1 MCYSG
6 MLRCLSFLYICVCV
20 SICRRQR
27 KKNKEGQERSKSVD
41 IHAEDLVDEAEQRL
55 KRELLLFSSSARSA
69 GFVVNTV

>member
-1 MCYSG
+1 
-6 MLRCLSFLYICVCV
+6 V
-20 SICRRQR
+20 SVCRRQR

-55 KRELLLFSSSARSA
+55 KSELLLFGSSARSA

>member
-1 MCYSG
+1 
-6 MLRCLSFLYICVCV
+6 VCV
-20 SICRRQR
+20 DICGGVSVCRRQR

-55 KRELLLFSSSARSA
+55 KSELLLFGSSARSA